1 MGAHR
6 ELPAL
11 GARFLRLASLLAL
24 AGLVALAAVLALT
37 AGLAEAPPLLAL
49 SADVAPV
56 QQPGMPW
63 SAPAVLNPCPTG
75 PSPQVVFPSDKPNR
89 ATGAG
94 AIVWS
99 DSAHCPDGEG
109 ARVAALSAGDEPLAP
124 STPHTAAGQA
134 IAPQGPLVA
143 AGAPHGEVLIGGSSP
158 SAPALGLLIQGP
170 AGGPFAALEPPD
182 GSTAP
187 MALATGYLGDA
198 ALASPPARGAPDQP
212 GGRAGTGPNGL
223 NVHVERFFAHEFV
236 RNVTGRAAGTAP
248 IQALTLAMDFRS
260 EVLAVWVQGT
270 TIYARLVPNKGR
282 ARAIQRLASV
292 GAHTQISAVLS
303 DDERAIVAWS
313 EQRGDETEVY
323 VDRSAPGVRF
333 ASASSTGAS
342 SIGACTGCGIPQLL
356 ERFRDPDG
364 MLPPAASPSLVRLS
378 SESVMLAWAGAGAGR
393 WVVRA
398 APVDLNGVG
407 VLSTIAAPGTDALLA
422 HFTAGPVGDAMLLWT
437 EPLPTAAGSPDMARQ
452 AIFAARGFDNP
463 QASSRFGA
471 PEQLAPPASVSNP
484 TVAIDPASDR
494 AVAVWRGEADAIEY
508 SIRSA
513 TVTP

>member
-1 MGAHR
+1 
-6 ELPAL
+6 
-11 GARFLRLASLLAL
+11 LRLASLLAL

-49 SADVAPV
+49 SADVLPA
-56 QQPGMPW
+56 QQPGTPW
-63 SAPAVLNPCPTG
+63 TAPAVLNPCPTG
-75 PSPQVVFPSDKPNR
+75 PTPQVVFPSDRPNR

-99 DSAHCPDGEG
+99 DSAHCPGGEG
-109 ARVAALSAGDEPLAP
+109 ARVAALGADDEPLAP
-124 STPHTAAGQA
+124 STPHTTAGRA
-134 IAPQGPLVA
+134 IAPQGLLA
-143 AGAPHGEVLIGGSSP
+143 AAAAPHGEVLIGGSSP
-158 SAPALGLLIQGP
+158 GAPALGLLIQGP
-170 AGGPFAALEPPD
+170 AGGPFAALEPPG

-187 MALATGYLGDA
+187 MQLATGYLGDA

-212 GGRAGTGPNGL
+212 GGRASTGPNGL
-223 NVHVERFFAHEFV
+223 NVHVERFFAHRFV

-270 TIYARLVPNKGR
+270 TIYARLVPNRGAGR
-282 ARAIQRLASV
+282 SVQKLASV

-303 DDERAIVAWS
+303 DDEHAIVAWS
-313 EQRGDETEVY
+313 EQHGEETEVY

-333 ASASSTGAS
+333 DT
-342 SIGACTGCGIPQLL
+342 PQML

-364 MLPPAASPSLVRLS
+364 VLPPTASPSLVRLS

-398 APVDLNGVG
+398 APIDLNGVG
-407 VLSTIAAPGTDALLA
+407 EVNTIAAPGTDALLA
-422 HFTAGPVGDAMLLWT
+422 HFSAGPLGDVMLLWT
-437 EPLPTAAGSPDMARQ
+437 EPLPTAAGPPDTARQ
-452 AIFAARGFDNP
+452 AIFAARGFDDP

-471 PEQLAPPASVSNP
+471 SEQLAPPAAVSDP
-484 TVAIDPASDR
+484 TVAIDPDSDR

-508 SIRSA
+508 SIRSVA
-513 TVTP
+513 VAP

>member
-1 MGAHR
+1 
-6 ELPAL
+6 LT
-11 GARFLRLASLLAL
+11 RLAYT
-24 AGLVALAAVLALT
+24 LAAASLIATASVLAFT
-37 AGLAEAPPLLAL
+37 AGLAEAPAQVTL
-49 SADVAPV
+49 SADVAPA
-56 QQPGMPW
+56 QQPPAPQAQPGTPW

-75 PSPQVVFPSDKPNR
+75 PSPQVVFPSDRPNR

-99 DSAHCPDGEG
+99 DSAHCPGGEG
-109 ARVAALSAGDEPLAP
+109 ARVAALGAGDEPLEP
-124 STPHTAAGQA
+124 STPHTAAGRA
-134 IAPQGPLVA
+134 IAPQGVLVA
-143 AGAPHGEVLIGGSSP
+143 AAAPHGDVLIGGSSP
-158 SAPALGLLIQGP
+158 GAPALGLLIQGP
-170 AGGPFAALEPPD
+170 AGGPFAALAPPG

-187 MALATGYLGDA
+187 MQLATGYLGDA

-212 GGRAGTGPNGL
+212 GGRASTGPNGL
-223 NVHVERFFAHEFV
+223 NVHVERFFAHNFV

-282 ARAIQRLASV
+282 GRAIQRLASV

-313 EQRGDETEVY
+313 EQRGEETEVY
-323 VDRSAPGVRF
+323 VDRSAPGVHF
-333 ASASSTGAS
+333 GSASSTGA
-342 SIGACTGCGIPQLL
+342 CTGCGSPQLL
-356 ERFRDPDG
+356 ERFHDPDG
-364 MLPPAASPSLVRLS
+364 VLPPAASPSLVRLS
-378 SESVMLAWAGAGAGR
+378 SESVMLAWAGAGADAGR
-393 WVVRA
+393 WVVRD

-407 VLSTIAAPGTDALLA
+407 DVSTIAAPGTDALLA

-437 EPLPTAAGSPDMARQ
+437 EPLPTAAGPPDMARQ
-452 AIFAARGFDNP
+452 AIFAARGFDDP

-484 TVAIDPASDR
+484 TVAIDPGSDR

-513 TVTP
+513 AVAP